1 MSFVSVVCFRKEIP
15 LLRDV
20 ISVISS
26 QQIKSSILLL
36 LLLRQDHLL
45 YLVSST
51 ISSLLSPCRC
61 SRLPYHDLSSLL
73 DIDLYKQGLLWI
85 NFYMQTCA
93 FISRIG
99 TGSQKTGG
107 ADVEGMEMQRISYL
121 E

>member
-1 MSFVSVVCFRKEIP
+1 MSFVSVACFRKEIP
-15 LLRDV
+15 LLRDA

-73 DIDLYKQGLLWI
+73 DIDYGEIL
-85 NFYMQTCA
+85 A
-93 FISRIG
+93 FCICSDSVGCGMAPIVNSVLQDQV
-99 TGSQKTGG
+99 GSNP
-107 ADVEGMEMQRISYL
+107 R
-121 E
+121 